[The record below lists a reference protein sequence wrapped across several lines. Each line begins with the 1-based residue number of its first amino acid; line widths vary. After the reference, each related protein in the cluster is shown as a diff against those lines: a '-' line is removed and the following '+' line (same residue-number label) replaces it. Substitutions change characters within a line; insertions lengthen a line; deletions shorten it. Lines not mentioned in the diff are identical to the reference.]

1 VRAQQS
7 REMGSCPSRGIQAS
21 AVPVSSTRYG
31 TLWDCPTRR
40 DLNAQRAGLGLTR
53 RPPLRKRRSSSG
65 RPGGGTRVLDR
76 SRPLRAPTGPATGC
90 QVVSD
95 VAALPAAQP
104 EPLGAAC
111 RYGCRRGL
119 RPWQFSLTSQSDVNA
134 APSDEKSRPARR
146 VSPGHRFK
154 DGLRPRAAALWRPLY
169 GESADLGHRQAQPP

>member
-1 VRAQQS
+1 MRFPDEALGCRTDLGRSGLRPVR
-7 REMGSCPSRGIQAS
+7 
-21 AVPVSSTRYG
+21 
-31 TLWDCPTRR
+31 
-40 DLNAQRAGLGLTR
+40 
-53 RPPLRKRRSSSG
+53 
-65 RPGGGTRVLDR
+65 
-76 SRPLRAPTGPATGC
+76 C

-104 EPLGAAC
+104 EPLGAAS

-134 APSDEKSRPARR
+134 APSDETSRPARR

-169 GESADLGHRQAQPP
+169 GESVGTSLRLVLGPSACARPTRRGYAEPDVDTSPPKAPNRLRTEIRKP